1 MSTTKNK
8 EDELLLEVNQHY
20 QAWKDDNQ
28 KRTTRKNGWND
39 VTDAYW
45 GKLPDDWPYISKV
58 VDPRIR
64 TSIIEKD
71 ARLINS
77 RLRGNL
83 VPREGSD
90 TLSAKLNNTILDY
103 QWENASH
110 GGSMESKL
118 LICSQDTRLY
128 ASKFGLVYWKYEE
141 DSEGNVTFEGNE
153 MEPLDIRDCGI
164 DFAATHIRDAKWF
177 QHRKFWYLE
186 DLENFNDT
194 VESEAKFRLVGELKR
209 RMKDSNYKI
218 SDKRRNEYQSRIKEL
233 KGLEDRLGT
242 DKAFPI
248 VELVTEYRK
257 DRWITFSPVYNII
270 VRDFD
275 NPYDHGKIPIAQLRY
290 YPLQDDPLGE
300 SEVEPVMGLWKA
312 IQAVVCGYLDE
323 MNIKMRPPIK
333 IIEGQARIET
343 IAYGP
348 EAQWLVSRQDAVE
361 EMRSNGE
368 AQRWFQT
375 TYHAM
380 VSAYNTAMGDLSQ
393 GISSASPFNADK
405 TATEINQMS
414 EQQRARDQ
422 RNQNDLAEFIK
433 DIMSMWL
440 VNNRQFLFSNEEKHE
455 HVLRIVG
462 DNMYDYFKKAGLDA
476 MELPKESA
484 QTIAQIIA
492 EYPDLSD
499 SDIESLM
506 EAGKVPKYPVVSDPN
521 SEEISLKTKMR
532 TNEMDDSAELSIVPQ
547 DLEGK
552 YDYVADVKSMSIGSS
567 ESLKQAMMQAVEMLT
582 SNKMVIGQLREAG
595 YTTDIKSLLATTL
608 EQIGLTDA
616 DRFFQKAKDE
626 QPIPEEQG
634 QNTQAEAY
642 QQARSAG
649 GSPENIQQRGLP
661 ETPQANPPAA

>member
-1 MSTTKNK
+1 MPTTTDKENK
-8 EDELLLEVNQHY
+8 LLLETNSHY
-20 QAWKDDNQ
+20 QAWTEDNQ
-28 KRTTRKNGWND
+28 KRTNRKNGWND

-45 GKLPDDWPYISKV
+45 GKLPEDWPYISRV

-64 TSIIEKD
+64 TSVLEKD

-77 RLRGNL
+77 RLRGTL

-90 TLSAKLNNTILDY
+90 VLSAKLNNTILDY
-103 QWENASH
+103 QWENANF
-110 GGSMESKL
+110 GGSMENKL

-128 ASKFGLVYWKYEE
+128 GSKFGLVSWKYEE
-141 DSEGNVTFEGNE
+141 DDDGNILFEGNE
-153 MEPLDIRDCGI
+153 FEPLDIRDCGI
-164 DFAATHIRDAKWF
+164 DYAATHIRDAKWF

-186 DLENFNDT
+186 DLENFNKTADPD
-194 VESEAKFRLVGELKR
+194 AKFRLIGELKR
-209 RMKDSNYKI
+209 RMKDSNYKV

-242 DKAFPI
+242 DQAFPI

-257 DRWITFSPVYNII
+257 DRWITFSPVYNVI
-270 VRDFD
+270 VRDIP
-275 NPYDHGKIPIAQLRY
+275 NPYDHNKIPIVQLRY

-300 SEVEPVMGLWKA
+300 SEVEPVLPLWKA

-380 VSAYNTAMGDLSQ
+380 VSAYNTAMGDMSQ
-393 GISSASPFNADK
+393 GISNASPGREDK
-405 TATEINQMS
+405 TATEIMQMS
-414 EQQRARDQ
+414 EQQKARDQ

-440 VNNRQFLFSNEEKHE
+440 VNNRQFLFSDEKKHE

-462 DNMYDYFKKAGLDA
+462 DQMYDYFKKAGLDQ
-476 MELPKESA
+476 MELPDESMT
-484 QTIAQIIA
+484 TIAQIIS
-492 EYPDLSD
+492 EYPEISD
-499 SDIESLM
+499 DEIAQLM
-506 EAGKVPKYPVVSDPN
+506 EAGKVPKYPVVADPDAKN
-521 SEEISLKTKMR
+521 ISLKPKMV
-532 TNEMDDSAELSIVPQ
+532 TSDMDDSAQLSIVPE

-552 YDYVADVKSMSIGSS
+552 YDYIADVKSMSIGAN
-567 ESLKQAMMQAVEMLT
+567 ESLKQALMQAVEMLV
-582 SNKMVIGQLREAG
+582 SNKMVVGQLRESG
-595 YTTDIKSLLATTL
+595 YTTNIRQLLTTTL
-608 EQIGLTDA
+608 EELGLTDA
-616 DRFFQKAKDE
+616 DRFFEKVSDE
-626 QPIPEEQG
+626 QPIQG
-634 QNTQAEAY
+634 ENTQAEAY
-642 QQARSAG
+642 QEARSAG
-649 GSPENIQQRGLP
+649 GSSENIQERGLP
-661 ETPQANPPAA
+661 KTPQANPPTGP